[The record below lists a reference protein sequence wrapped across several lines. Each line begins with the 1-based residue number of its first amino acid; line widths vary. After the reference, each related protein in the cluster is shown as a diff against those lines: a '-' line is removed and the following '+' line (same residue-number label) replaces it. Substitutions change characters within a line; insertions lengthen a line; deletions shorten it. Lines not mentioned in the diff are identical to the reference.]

1 MTEPL
6 QETCFVNSNCSSIP
20 GMKRFSHEAMATT
33 FEVIIV
39 HEDERYARQAAV
51 AAFDEVDRLER
62 ELSRFIENSDI
73 ARINSAGA
81 NQPLQLG
88 LDTFECLKIAV
99 RIYAETN
106 GAFDITIGALLKCWR
121 NDDGTPRKPS
131 PKEIDLARLH
141 TGTNLLQLDEA
152 EHTVK
157 LSASPMQIDLGGIGK
172 GYAVDRVAELLR
184 EWSIDVALISGGY
197 SSVLALDA
205 PPGKKGWPLTL
216 TNPAGRKEILAR
228 PYLQKGAL
236 SGSGV
241 QKGGH
246 IIDCRFPI
254 AECRFQNRKPK
265 TGNRKC
271 FRAAWSSAPDAA
283 TADAL
288 STAFMIMGLDEI
300 KRYCSLYPN
309 TLAMVIVSRASCP
322 RFEGGTP
329 STRKRSSIRGQ
340 DARDTKT
347 PSTLRGTPSGG
358 SEYTPEEKILRF
370 GAWES
375 LSVIRDSSDESRV
388 SQDPPDSQQLGK
400 NAP

>member
-39 HEDERYARQAAV
+39 HEDERYASQAAV

-62 ELSRFIENSDI
+62 ELSRFIENSDV

-106 GAFDITIGALLKCWR
+106 GAFDITIGSLLKCWR
-121 NDDGTPRKPS
+121 NEDGTPHKPS

-141 TGTNLLQLDEA
+141 TGTNLLQLNEA
-152 EHTVK
+152 EHTVE
-157 LSASPMQIDLGGIGK
+157 LSASGVQVDLGGIGK

-184 EWSIDVALISGGY
+184 DWSIDVALISGGY

-205 PPGKKGWPLTL
+205 PPGKKGSEPHGIHCHKSNAVYGWPLTM

-228 PYLQKGAL
+228 PFLQKAAL

-246 IIDCRFPI
+246 IIDPRTVQPV
-254 AECRFQNRKPK
+254 EGK
-265 TGNRKC
+265 
-271 FRAAWSSAPDAA
+271 RAAWSSAPDAA
-283 TADAL
+283 IADAL

-300 KRYCSLYPN
+300 KEYCSLHPN
-309 TLAMVIVSRASCP
+309 TLAMVILD
-322 RFEGGTP
+322 
-329 STRKRSSIRGQ
+329 KQ
-340 DARDTKT
+340 DKKAPKET
-347 PSTLRGTPSGG
+347 
-358 SEYTPEEKILRF
+358 ILRF
-370 GAWES
+370 GPWDK
-375 LSVIRDSSDESRV
+375 L
-388 SQDPPDSQQLGK
+388 L
-400 NAP
+400 

>member
-1 MTEPL
+1 MTEP
-6 QETCFVNSNCSSIP
+6 QSIDDFQFSFFDLEIDNRQSTIDNKF
-20 GMKRFSHEAMATT
+20 MKRFSHEAMATT

-39 HEDERYARQAAV
+39 HEDERYASQAAV

-73 ARINSAGA
+73 ARINSMGA
-81 NQPLQLG
+81 NQPLQIG

-106 GAFDITIGALLKCWR
+106 GAFDITIGTLLKCWR
-121 NDDGTPRKPS
+121 NEDGTPRDPS

-157 LSASPMQIDLGGIGK
+157 LSASPIQIDLGGIGK

-184 EWSIDVALISGGY
+184 DWSIDVALISGGY

-228 PYLQKGAL
+228 PFLQKGAL

-246 IIDCRFPI
+246 IIDPRT
-254 AECRFQNRKPK
+254 ARAVEGR
-265 TGNRKC
+265 
-271 FRAAWSSAPDAA
+271 RAAWSSAPDAA

-300 KRYCSLYPN
+300 KQYCRLHPN
-309 TLAMVIVSRASCP
+309 TLAMVILDASSPLGMKNISRQPEGSP
-322 RFEGGTP
+322 RLHPE
-329 STRKRSSIRGQ
+329 RSR
-340 DARDTKT
+340 RV
-347 PSTLRGTPSGG
+347 
-358 SEYTPEEKILRF
+358 RF

-375 LSVIRDSSDESRV
+375 LID
-388 SQDPPDSQQLGK
+388 
-400 NAP
+400 